1 MFQNISNGEWL
12 LFSGSI
18 IGGLFTLIAVWLT
31 NRHSNKLYKQ
41 QATFQQEAERSKVIP
56 YLALNPI
63 EEKVQT
69 NFNFYTH
76 KEGPINEDIYKRP
89 IYFDI
94 VNHGSGILRNMK
106 LEIFT
111 YDDDTKRSCNF
122 GSIDK
127 IRCNDNFIMLR
138 YETEIPKG
146 QVINTHGITLKPNQK
161 QTISW
166 IRNIMRDEFYFL
178 FIYED
183 VLSCTTHNY
192 YTLYCVHFWRQN
204 SWSAQEITSGFE
216 LKTIKK
222 TGRKKR
228 VEKKHKNK
236 RSK

>member
-18 IGGLFTLIAVWLT
+18 IGGFFTLIAVWLT

-41 QATFQQEAERSKVIP
+41 QVTFQQEAERSKVIP
-56 YLALNPI
+56 YLVLNPNFN
-63 EEKVQT
+63 EEKIQT
-69 NFNFYTH
+69 NFNFYTV
-76 KEGPINEDIYKRP
+76 KEEPINEDIYKRP

-94 VNHGSGILRNMK
+94 VNHRNGILRNMK

-111 YDDDTKRSCNF
+111 YDDDTKRSWCNF
-122 GSIDK
+122 TSIDE
-127 IRCNDNFIMLR
+127 IRCNDNFKMLR

-166 IRNIMRDEFYFL
+166 VRNIMRNEFYFL

-192 YTLYCVHFWRQN
+192 YTLYCVDFWGK
-204 SWSAQEITSGFE
+204 IGV
-216 LKTIKK
+216 LKK
-222 TGRKKR
+222 
-228 VEKKHKNK
+228 
-236 RSK
+236 